1 MIDDEVLA
9 VFIYRWWSIGSVYL
23 SYHTSEFVVRNAKM
37 IVYRITKIVLMQY
50 MYSHEE
56 FLNYVKNISSKKL
69 KKFVE
74 SMFYVHVGLMC
85 AQMSLDK
92 NNLVIISNAC
102 NKLLWNSFKKC
113 FNIFQI
119 CFLKVYIK

>member
-1 MIDDEVLA
+1 MIV
-9 VFIYRWWSIGSVYL
+9 YRITKIVYRITKIV
-23 SYHTSEFVVRNAKM
+23 YRITKIVYRITKIVYCITKIVYRITK

-102 NKLLWNSFKKC
+102 NKLL
-113 FNIFQI
+113 
-119 CFLKVYIK
+119 

>member
-23 SYHTSEFVVRNAKM
+23 SYHTNKFVVRNAKM
-37 IVYRITKIVLMQY
+37 IVYRITKIVYRITKSVYRITKIVLMQY

-85 AQMSLDK
+85 A
-92 NNLVIISNAC
+92 
-102 NKLLWNSFKKC
+102 
-113 FNIFQI
+113 
-119 CFLKVYIK
+119 

>member
-1 MIDDEVLA
+1 MIV
-9 VFIYRWWSIGSVYL
+9 YRITKIVYRITKIVYRITKSVYRI
-23 SYHTSEFVVRNAKM
+23 TK

-74 SMFYVHVGLMC
+74 SMFYVHVGHMC
-85 AQMSLDK
+85 A
-92 NNLVIISNAC
+92 
-102 NKLLWNSFKKC
+102 
-113 FNIFQI
+113 
-119 CFLKVYIK
+119 

>member
-1 MIDDEVLA
+1 MIV
-9 VFIYRWWSIGSVYL
+9 YRITKIVYRITKIVYRITK
-23 SYHTSEFVVRNAKM
+23 S
-37 IVYRITKIVLMQY
+37 VYRITKIVLMQY

-85 AQMSLDK
+85 A
-92 NNLVIISNAC
+92 
-102 NKLLWNSFKKC
+102 
-113 FNIFQI
+113 
-119 CFLKVYIK
+119 